1 METLTLSI
9 QARHRIIQAAMRIE
23 IVMQE
28 LRDSGI
34 PATDEQRLIVNE
46 ARQHFNG
53 LDFWQRETFE
63 NAARLELKKPYAVF
77 ALQAYTREQRQELAD
92 TCAGN
97 LPKSCQSC
105 PAQED
110 CAVVNRL
117 YKKTEPGELYLQ
129 GLNF

>member
-28 LRDSGI
+28 LRDSGL
-34 PATDEQRLIVNE
+34 PATDEQRRIVNE

-53 LDFWQRETFE
+53 LDFWQREALE
-63 NAARLELKKPYAVF
+63 KAARLELKKPYAVF
-77 ALQAYTREQRQELAD
+77 VMQAYTREQRQELAD
-92 TCAGN
+92 TCARS
-97 LPKSCQSC
+97 LAKSCQAC
-105 PAQED
+105 PAHDD

-117 YKKTEPGELYLQ
+117 YKKTETGELYLKD
-129 GLNF
+129 LNF